1 MARRYNSIPRE
12 VRTYN
17 QRPAT
22 PEQKAL
28 KELMKQYD
36 AKRSEWIIL
45 HGDDEGFDDW
55 FTAQV
60 IPAPTT

>member
-1 MARRYNSIPRE
+1 MARRYNCIPRN

-17 QRPAT
+17 QRPETA
-22 PEQKAL
+22 EQAAL

-36 AKRSEWIIL
+36 AKRAEWIVRN
-45 HGDDEGFDDW
+45 GDDEGFDDW

-60 IPAPTT
+60 VSK

>member
-1 MARRYNSIPRE
+1 MTRRYNSIPRD

-17 QRPAT
+17 QRPETA
-22 PEQKAL
+22 EQKAL

-36 AKRSEWIIL
+36 AKRAEWIARN
-45 HGDDEGFDDW
+45 GDDAGFDDW

-60 IPAPTT
+60 VCAS

>member
-1 MARRYNSIPRE
+1 MSYRYNRIPRD

-17 QRPAT
+17 QRPVT
-22 PEQKAL
+22 PEQEAL

-36 AKRSEWIIL
+36 AKRSEWIVRN
-45 HGDDEGFDDW
+45 GDDEGFDDW

-60 IPAPTT
+60 VSQS